1 MDVQKTG
8 IITMLCNALTESN
21 YPLPADFDWE
31 ALSSEPSRYKNLRG
45 LLIRGANLAGI
56 PRSHPAIREL
66 MIGFLEDI
74 RRSRNQMQ
82 QLQAVYDVFDAQGV
96 DYMPVKGAILKTM
109 YPQPEL
115 RMMEDADILI
125 RTEQLPTI
133 RKIMLEMDMEE
144 RSGDTNESIWNHPKL
159 LLELHKTLIS
169 SQFGEFLD
177 YLHNSWDFAEKE
189 PKGNAY
195 RFREENHFIFLV
207 IHFAK
212 HYMHG
217 STSPK
222 DICDL
227 WVFRNAYAQMDEQYI
242 KAELQRVNL
251 AEFYKNILAVL
262 NAWFR
267 GAEFTAQAE
276 LITDSVFQHGTVDN
290 TASQWS
296 HMILSNQDSTHSLG
310 KTKCKFILQ
319 KIFPPRRSMQVRYP
333 ILMKKPWLTPIYRF
347 RRWFEIL
354 FLKKRPDHAMDVLI
368 KGDVLQ
374 EYTDHLNQVGLGKAS
389 QK

>member
-8 IITMLCNALTESN
+8 IITMLCNALTESSH
-21 YPLPADFDWE
+21 PLPADFDWE
-31 ALSSEPSRYKNLRG
+31 ALGSDPSRYKNLRG

-56 PRSHPAIREL
+56 PRSHPVIREL

-82 QLQAVYDVFDAQGV
+82 QLQAVYDAFDAQGV
-96 DYMPVKGAILKTM
+96 DYMPVKGAVLKTL

-125 RTEQLPTI
+125 RTQQLPAI
-133 RKIMLEMDMEE
+133 RQIMLAMGMEE

-169 SQFGEFLD
+169 SRFGDFLD

-189 PKGNAY
+189 PQGNAY

-217 STSPK
+217 SAAPK

-227 WVFRNAYAQMDEQYI
+227 WVFRKAYAKMDEDYI
-242 KAELQRVNL
+242 LSELQKVDL

-267 GAEFTAQAE
+267 GGDFTEQAE
-276 LITDSVFQHGTVDN
+276 LITDDVFGHGAADQ
-290 TASQWS
+290 TAAQWS
-296 HMILSNQDSTHSLG
+296 HMILSRQDSPQSLG
-310 KTKCKFILQ
+310 KTKCMFLLQ
-319 KIFPPRRSMQVRYP
+319 KIFPPRHILQARYP
-333 ILMKKPWLTPIYRF
+333 ILMKKPLLTPLYRI

-354 FLKKRPDHAMDVLI
+354 FLQKRLGRAVDVLV
-368 KGDVLQ
+368 KGDALQ
-374 EYTDHLNQVGLGKAS
+374 DYTDHLTRVGLGKTL